1 VSLGYKIFF
10 PSLTSLRFFAALAV
24 FLYHIPYTLL
34 PNSNITY
41 FNLGLIGVNFFFVLS
56 GFVIANSYLSNNY
69 STPPQKNDVENE
81 EYRKNSTFLKK
92 RFIRLLPSYYLFA
105 FLWLIFNFENWGA
118 PILDKLN
125 STVSYLTLTQSLFYG
140 DLFNLGVNAVGWTVS
155 VEIIFYI
162 MFIILKFRFRY
173 IFFLFI
179 FLLFINIYMKETI
192 NVIPNFFYFNPVPR
206 SIEFFA
212 GVILFQIR
220 LKYLSHRH
228 FSRIKIGI
236 LQILSII
243 SLSICIY
250 LSKYIESM
258 FFKNIFLLIP
268 ICIFILLHTFKG
280 IISYLLEKK
289 FLVFLGNTSYIFYL
303 CHHLMLSLLQNY
315 FINYSYFSS
324 ILISLVFILIVSS
337 IIYASFE
344 KPFRLFLMK
353 YYKIR

>member
-1 VSLGYKIFF
+1 ME
-10 PSLTSLRFFAALAV
+10 LTS
-24 FLYHIPYTLL
+24 FLYYPVLL
-34 PNSNITY
+34 LQILTY
-41 FNLGLIGVNFFFVLS
+41 QTI
-56 GFVIANSYLSNNY
+56 
-69 STPPQKNDVENE
+69 TPPPPKKNDIKKE

-105 FLWLIFNFENWGA
+105 FFWLMLNFENWGGA

-125 STVSYLTLTQSLFYG
+125 STVSHLTLTQSLFYG
-140 DLFNLGVNAVGWTVS
+140 DLFNLGVNAIGWTVS

-162 MFIILKFRFRY
+162 MFIILKFRFKY

-179 FLLFINIYMKETI
+179 FLVFINIYMKEVI
-192 NVIPNFFYFNPVPR
+192 NVIPNFFYFNPIPR

-212 GVILFQIR
+212 GIFLFQFR

-228 FSRIKIGI
+228 FSRIKISI

-243 SLSICIY
+243 SLFICIY

-268 ICIFILLHTFKG
+268 ISIFILSQTFKG
-280 IISYLLEKK
+280 IVSYLLDKK

-303 CHHLMLSLLQNY
+303 CHHLMLSLIQDY
-315 FINYSYFSS
+315 FINCSYLSS

-337 IIYASFE
+337 IIYAYFE
-344 KPFRLFLMK
+344 KPLRLFLMR